1 MSSDAPRISAVI
13 AARNAAAT
21 LPRCLDALLAQA
33 TDDVEVIVV
42 DDFSTDDT
50 RAVVARYPV
59 RLIALPNHAGVAAA
73 RNRGAEASRGEVLL
87 FLDAD
92 VVLAP
97 GGMHRVLDTMASH
110 PEIGAVI
117 GSYDDEPDDQSIV
130 SRFKNLAH
138 HHFHQRGSVEAST
151 FWGACGAIRREHFV
165 AASGF
170 DEKRF
175 KLPSIEDVE
184 LGARLVDRG
193 VRIVLDRELQVKHL
207 KKWTLASLIITDVTR
222 RAIPWT
228 LLWMERRRLHSDLN
242 FSSTQRIASIVAVA
256 MVFALIFALM
266 NPYGWLLLA
275 ALIAAAY
282 LLNRD
287 LFLLLDEKGGARLAV
302 GGFFL
307 QQLYYLYSLLGLALG
322 IAIYFA
328 GSHSR
333 RHDHALKQT

>member
-1 MSSDAPRISAVI
+1 
-13 AARNAAAT
+13 
-21 LPRCLDALLAQA
+21 
-33 TDDVEVIVV
+33 
-42 DDFSTDDT
+42 
-50 RAVVARYPV
+50 
-59 RLIALPNHAGVAAA
+59 
-73 RNRGAEASRGEVLL
+73 
-87 FLDAD
+87 
-92 VVLAP
+92 
-97 GGMHRVLDTMASH
+97 
-110 PEIGAVI
+110 
-117 GSYDDEPDDQSIV
+117 
-130 SRFKNLAH
+130 
-138 HHFHQRGSVEAST
+138 
-151 FWGACGAIRREHFV
+151 
-165 AASGF
+165 
-170 DEKRF
+170 
-175 KLPSIEDVE
+175 
-184 LGARLVDRG
+184 

-207 KKWTLASLIITDVTR
+207 KKWTLASLVITDLMR

-322 IAIYFA
+322 IIVYLL
-328 GSHSR
+328 GSRSGQ
-333 RHDHALKQT
+333 DQSLKKSAQS